1 MKINRF
7 FCALAAA
14 GVAVFASCDPSQI
27 EDVLSGNIS
36 ISEASIEIAQEGG
49 SATVTLSA
57 GLAWELQGYTDEVKQ
72 WLAINPTS
80 GKGSAEDITVTITA
94 LPNTG
99 ADRTAAIAFFGNVL
113 KKAPLSISQKGAK
126 GAFESITIA
135 EFLEKKDTQNEFVV
149 AGEVTEKAT
158 TATYWGIVI
167 KDETGSL
174 SCPFPKNWD
183 DYKDQISVG
192 SKVTI
197 QGAYNYYESKQQ
209 DQMKNGNILK
219 VEAGEPAKPAEGEI
233 YVETFAAGFGEWTID
248 DKSLPE
254 GAEYIWSADASYACV
269 KASAFFNNISHAS
282 ESWLVSPEIDLTSQ
296 KAAYL
301 EFDQALNK
309 HESLEVAKTQSTVL
323 VKAEGGDWKEVNVPK
338 WPASLSWSFINTG
351 SIDLA
356 AFVGKKIQIALK
368 YTSADGSSGTWEVKN
383 LKITEAAQEGP
394 KEDPNFKA
402 DLTWVI
408 NDVKGIFAEST
419 DATYK
424 AGFAG
429 SQDGITL
436 GFYQNTSTTKAVAPT
451 DLLKFYKSHVMI
463 IESEKTIK
471 AVRFTCSAKD
481 YLQDITAIEPASVEF
496 TKDAAALTLKAE
508 AQANKFIFLASVGQ
522 VRINKIEF
530 DFVD

>member
-99 ADRTAAIAFFGNVL
+99 ADRTAAISFFGNVL

-158 TATYWGIVI
+158 AATYWGIVI

-233 YVETFAAGFGEWTID
+233 YVETFAAGFGEWTLD
-248 DKSLPE
+248 DKNKPE
-254 GAEYIWSADASYACV
+254 GSSIWVEKPDYSCVMASGYFDSAD
-269 KASAFFNNISHAS
+269 HAS
-282 ESWLVSPEIDLTSQ
+282 ESWLVSPVIDLTGA
-296 KAAYL
+296 KTAYL
-301 EFDQALNK
+301 EYEQAVNYFSTLDA
-309 HESLEVAKTQSTVL
+309 AKEEAVPM
-323 VKAEGGDWKEVNVPK
+323 VRVEGGDWAALTVTA
-338 WPASLSWSFINTG
+338 WPASLSWTFKNTG
-351 SIDLA
+351 SIDICSYA
-356 AFVGKKIQIALK
+356 GKKIQVALK
-368 YTSADGSSGTWEVKN
+368 YVSTAAKAGSWEVKN
-383 LKITEAAQEGP
+383 LKITESAQEGP

-402 DLTWVI
+402 DLVWVI
-408 NDVKGIFAEST
+408 NDVKDIFTADT

-424 AGFAG
+424 AGFKG

-436 GFYQNTSTTKAVAPT
+436 GFYKNTSTTDAVAPT
-451 DLLKFYKSHVMI
+451 DLLKFYKSHAMV

-471 AVRFTCSAKD
+471 AVRFTCSETK
-481 YLQDITAIEPASVEF
+481 YCVDITAVEPASTAF